1 MVGLHFLPTRVLKH
15 RNQAVNFDDV
25 PIVAGK
31 LAVVTS
37 TKIASGAQD
46 LAATLASL
54 QKVKA

>member
-1 MVGLHFLPTRVLKH
+1 MVGLHFLPTQVHKH

-25 PIVAGK
+25 PIEAGK

-54 QKVKA
+54 QIVKA